1 VLVPKAAIRQQDGR
15 DVVLVVQGGR
25 AERRAV
31 TVASTSANETE
42 INAGLAAGERV
53 VVEGPS
59 DLTDGTIVKENKP

>member
-15 DVVLVVQGGR
+15 DVVLVVEGGR

-31 TVASTSANETE
+31 TVASTSANESE
-42 INAGLAAGERV
+42 ISAGLAAGERV
-53 VVEGPS
+53 VVEGPG